1 MQQPDL
7 SQDSQLYTVQ
17 DLSHAQDYTMH
28 QPNSLSQNSL
38 LYTILDL
45 SHTQD
50 YTPQRPSML
59 SSHKG
64 YVYGGIQIFKLQIIL
79 IKSKML

>member
-28 QPNSLSQNSL
+28 QP
-38 LYTILDL
+38 
-45 SHTQD
+45 HT
-50 YTPQRPSML
+50 
-59 SSHKG
+59 
-64 YVYGGIQIFKLQIIL
+64 
-79 IKSKML
+79 